1 MSDAVGLNSS
11 TTTWETPSMK
21 SLDEAVWQGWKAKGH
36 AQDRRGRGTRIKAL
50 KLVSIIALLAIAAL
64 WSQLVSHEIMIRCV
78 LVAVGGGMMFEA
90 LSKRQYGCRDLKAA
104 HID

>member
-1 MSDAVGLNSS
+1 MSDAVELNRS
-11 TTTWETPSMK
+11 TTTRGTPSLK
-21 SLDEAVWQGWKAKGH
+21 PLDEAVWQGWKAKGR

-50 KLVSIIALLAIAAL
+50 QLVSIIALLAVAAL

-78 LVAVGGGMMFEA
+78 LAAVGGGMMFEA
-90 LSKRQYGCRDLKAA
+90 LSKRQYGCRDLKAV